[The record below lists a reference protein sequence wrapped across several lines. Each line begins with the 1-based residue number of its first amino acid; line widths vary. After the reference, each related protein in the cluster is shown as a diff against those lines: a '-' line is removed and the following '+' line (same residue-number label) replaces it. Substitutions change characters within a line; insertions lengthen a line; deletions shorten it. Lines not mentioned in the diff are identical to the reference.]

1 MPDAKPQRWSRYLG
15 GGLTIALYVT
25 VAHAGGGMTGGAT
38 EITQLLNHAELASS
52 VAQQAQMV
60 EQNVQAQIT
69 RLQQYVTMVQN
80 LKQVPA
86 SMISQTITP
95 YRSQITNYQ
104 SLSTAIT
111 QLEQAATATNGLF
124 GHSLSEMGSTGMS
137 PSQWLSAYTNLAST
151 RGGIY
156 QQQLTQDMGNL
167 NTLAQRAQNL
177 QQIQSQIPN
186 VTGTVQGLQ
195 VLNQQS
201 NVLAGEM
208 VDLHALV
215 QRQVAQ
221 QMQDRV
227 AQSQAQGNA
236 AQLAAARAAAV
247 GQVNQQEQ
255 QTTQGAPDFD
265 LLQDQ

>member
-1 MPDAKPQRWSRYLG
+1 MHKPMARGIVLVAALSLILHTSATRAG
-15 GGLTIALYVT
+15 GGL
-25 VAHAGGGMTGGAT
+25 TGGAT

-86 SMISQTITP
+86 SLIDQTIAP
-95 YRSQITNYQ
+95 YRSQITSFQ
-104 SLSTAIT
+104 SLSTAVT
-111 QLEQAATATNGLF
+111 ELQQAASATNGLF
-124 GHSLSEMGSTGMS
+124 GRSLSEMNSTGMS
-137 PSQWLSAYTNLAST
+137 PGQWLSAYTSLAST
-151 RGGIY
+151 RGGLY
-156 QQQLTQDMGNL
+156 QQQLTQDMQNL
-167 NTLAQRAQNL
+167 DTLAQRAQNL
-177 QQIQSQIPN
+177 QQIQSQIPD

-195 VLNQQS
+195 MLNQQS

-221 QMQDRV
+221 QMQDHI
-227 AQSQAQGNA
+227 AQSQAQGNT
-236 AQLAAARAAAV
+236 AQLAAARAAAL
-247 GQVNQQEQ
+247 GQTNQQEQ

>member
-1 MPDAKPQRWSRYLG
+1 MLSAKPQLLNSG
-15 GGLTIALYVT
+15 FAVALAITLYAS

-60 EQNVQAQIT
+60 EQNVQAQVT

-80 LKQVPA
+80 LKQVPT
-86 SMISQTITP
+86 SMINQTITP
-95 YRSQITNYQ
+95 YRTQIANYQ
-104 SLSTAIT
+104 SLSTAIM
-111 QLEQAATATNGLF
+111 QLEQAASATNSLF
-124 GHSLSEMGSTGMS
+124 GRSLSEMGTTGMS

-208 VDLHALV
+208 VDLHALL

-227 AQSQAQGNA
+227 AQSQAEGNA
-236 AQLAAARAAAV
+236 AQLAGTRAAAM